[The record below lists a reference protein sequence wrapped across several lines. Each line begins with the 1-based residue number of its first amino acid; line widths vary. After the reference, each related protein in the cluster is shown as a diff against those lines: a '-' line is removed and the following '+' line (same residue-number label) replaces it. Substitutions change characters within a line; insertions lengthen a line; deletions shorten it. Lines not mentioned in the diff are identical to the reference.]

1 MVNYGRYSLIDYV
14 RLCYSKLMT
23 FLFYRPA
30 RLVRHPVRL
39 RGKNNIRFSKG
50 FTSGYFCRI
59 EAFSKG
65 TQRQTMI
72 FGENLNIGD
81 FCHIASLERVEF
93 GKDVLIGSSVFI
105 SDHDHGAVTF
115 ADLSIA
121 PAERPL
127 TSSPV
132 YIEDNVWIGEKAV
145 ILKGVRIGQ
154 NSIVAA
160 GAVVT
165 KNVPPYS
172 VVAGVPAKVVKSVN
186 PSECAEKL

>member
-1 MVNYGRYSLIDYV
+1 MIDYGSYSTV
-14 RLCYSKLMT
+14 DYIRLFYSKLMT
-23 FLFYRPA
+23 FFFYRPA

-39 RGKNNIRFSKG
+39 RGKKNIKFSYG

-59 EAFSKG
+59 EAFSEG
-65 TQRQTMI
+65 TRGHTMI
-72 FGENLNIGD
+72 LGENLNIGD
-81 FCHIASLERVEF
+81 FCHIASLQRVEF
-93 GKDVLIGSSVFI
+93 GRNVLIGSSVFI

-115 ADLSIA
+115 SDLSIA

-127 TSSPV
+127 ISSPV
-132 YIEDNVWIGEKAV
+132 IIEDNVWIGEKAI
-145 ILKGVRIGQ
+145 ILKGVRIGR

-172 VVAGVPAKVVKSVN
+172 VVAGVPAKVVQSVN
-186 PSECAEKL
+186 SPASSE